1 MEISG
6 RRIGPGARV
15 YVIAELSANHGQDM
29 DEAIRL
35 VRAAAAAGADAVK
48 LQTYTPDTITIDS
61 DAEWFRIQSGT
72 AWDGRTLHDLYAEA
86 YTPWEW
92 HARLQGE
99 AREHGMVLFSS
110 PFDLTAVD
118 FLEDLGVPAYKIAS
132 FEIVDVGLVERV
144 ARTGKPMI
152 MSTGM
157 ATLAEITEAVD
168 VARASG
174 ATDLV
179 LLKCTSAYPAP
190 PEEANLRTIPHMAA
204 AFGVPVG
211 LSDHTLGIG
220 VPVTAVALGAVMIE
234 KHFTLSRAVP
244 GPDSGF
250 SLEPE
255 EFAAMV
261 RQVRVAE
268 QALGVVSYAPTE
280 REVRSRALRRSLFSV
295 ADIRAGEPFTAA
307 NVRSIR
313 PGHGLHTRFLPEVL
327 ERIAAADIPRGTP
340 IAWDLV
346 GDSRS
351 RAIEPGPE
359 GD

>member
-1 MEISG
+1 MEIAG
-6 RRIGPGARV
+6 RPVGPGQPV
-15 YVIAELSANHGQDM
+15 YLVAELSANHGQDL

-35 VRAAAAAGADAVK
+35 VRAAADAGADAVK

-61 DAEWFRIQSGT
+61 DAEWFRIRSGT

-99 AREHGMVLFSS
+99 AHERGMALFSS

-152 MSTGM
+152 ISTGM
-157 ATLAEITEAVD
+157 ATLGEITEVMDA
-168 VARASG
+168 ARSAG

-190 PEEANLRTIPHMAA
+190 PEEANLRTIPHMAET
-204 AFGVPVG
+204 FGVPVG

-220 VPVTAVALGAVMIE
+220 VPVTAVAVGAVMIE

-255 EFAAMV
+255 EFAVMV
-261 RQVRVAE
+261 REVRTAE
-268 QALGVVSYAPTE
+268 QALGAVSYTPTD
-280 REVRSRALRRSLFSV
+280 REVRSRALRRSLFAV
-295 ADIRAGEPFTAA
+295 ADIAAGDPFTTG

-313 PGHGLHTRFLPEVL
+313 PGHGLHTRFLPLLLNRVAATD
-327 ERIAAADIPRGTP
+327 IARGTP
-340 IAWDLV
+340 LSWELV
-346 GDSRS
+346 GDPVETV
-351 RAIEPGPE
+351 RAPAPGA
-359 GD
+359 D